1 MSMFKPWKF
10 WGWGTSV
17 KDQAVQDGKEE
28 KEVHGKNDLVKKN
41 MEPFTRMQQNV
52 INIFLLQFILVTYE
66 FTKSL
71 SATPTSIYLIFLSIS
86 LIGYSFWFGGFL

>member
-1 MSMFKPWKF
+1 MFTPWKI

-71 SATPTSIYLIFLSIS
+71 SATLQAFILFFYL
-86 LIGYSFWFGGFL
+86 